1 MTKSDIRELETS
13 AHGARGAGAAPVRSR
28 TASAV
33 GADDAVR
40 RPLRGVIVG
49 LGAMGSHH
57 LRILSSMP
65 DVEVVAA
72 VERDAA
78 RREALLRLYPSVWG
92 YAALER
98 ALREH
103 EELDFACLAVPV
115 GELPV
120 CAGAALRAGLSV
132 FVEKPMAP
140 SEEEAREMIAL
151 AAEQELVLGVG
162 YVERFNPAVVALKE
176 KLDAGAIGR
185 VLQMHARRLSPF
197 PNRDHMAGVVLDL
210 ATHDIDIMRNISSS
224 EVERVYAE
232 SIGGDGWQASD
243 LICAVMR
250 FDSGT
255 AGLLEVNWITP
266 TKVREL
272 SVLGEGGMF
281 VVNYLTQDLT
291 FYEHPTRVTEW
302 NELAMRGG
310 GEGDM
315 IRFALQRRE
324 PLRLQW
330 EAFVAAVGE
339 HGPPPVGG
347 LDGLATLSVARAIH
361 TAGVEHRAVAPS
373 YRATSRV

>member
-1 MTKSDIRELETS
+1 MRVTDGT
-13 AHGARGAGAAPVRSR
+13 GATTDGTGAAAGAA
-28 TASAV
+28 ASTD
-33 GADDAVR
+33 GAAH

-49 LGAMGSHH
+49 LGVMGSHH
-57 LRILSSMP
+57 LRILTSLP
-65 DVEVVAA
+65 GVEVVAA

-78 RREALLRLYPSVWG
+78 RRD
-92 YAALER
+92 AALRSQPGVRGYTTLEH
-98 ALREH
+98 ALSEH
-103 EELDFACLAVPV
+103 GELDFACLAVPV

-120 CAGAALRAGLSV
+120 CAGVALGAGLNV

-140 SEEEAREMIAL
+140 NEERAREMIAL
-151 AAEQELVLGVG
+151 ASEHDLVLGVG
-162 YVERFNPAVVALKE
+162 YVERFNPAVVALKR

-197 PNRDHMAGVVLDL
+197 PNRDRMAGVALDL
-210 ATHDIDIMRNISSS
+210 ATHDIDIMRNLSSS

-232 SIGGDGWQASD
+232 SIGGNGGRSND

-255 AGLLEVNWITP
+255 TGLLEVNWITP

-272 SVLGEGGMF
+272 SILGEGGMF

-291 FYEHPTRVTEW
+291 FYEHPTRLTEW
-302 NELAMRGG
+302 SELAMHGG

-315 IRFALQRRE
+315 IRYALERRE

-330 EAFVAAVGE
+330 EAFIDAVAR
-339 HGPPPVGG
+339 HGPAPVDG
-347 LDGLATLSVARAIH
+347 LDGLATLSTARAIH
-361 TAGVEHRAVAPS
+361 AAGVQHRTVAPS
-373 YRATSRV
+373 YRETSRV